1 MTDNIPAL
9 IAEARD
15 WASKAVLVGRNVI
28 RDLDRGVANTR
39 RLADALEATAAERDR
54 YRDLARRSELQ
65 CQDAE
70 KDCGSLPGRAR
81 GGVGRGRA
89 VHRIWHADVAH
100 PLPRPERERG
110 RVMGAQTQREPGSS
124 YRPEDYQAHFS
135 GLLPVADPTLADGWA
150 HRKTGPYREEH
161 E

>member
-1 MTDNIPAL
+1 MTDNISTL

-39 RLADALEATAAERDR
+39 RLADTLEATTAERDR

-70 KDCGSLPGRAR
+70 KDAARYRAALVEALAEEER
-81 GGVGRGRA
+81 CTESGTRMWRILSRA
-89 VHRIWHADVAH
+89 
-100 PLPRPERERG
+100 LNEN
-110 RVMGAQTQREPGSS
+110 GAE
-124 YRPEDYQAHFS
+124 
-135 GLLPVADPTLADGWA
+135 
-150 HRKTGPYREEH
+150 
-161 E
+161 